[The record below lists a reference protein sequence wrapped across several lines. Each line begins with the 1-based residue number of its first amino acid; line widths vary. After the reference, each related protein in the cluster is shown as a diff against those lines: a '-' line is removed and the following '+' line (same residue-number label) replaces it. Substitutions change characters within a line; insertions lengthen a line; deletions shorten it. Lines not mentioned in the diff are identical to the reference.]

1 MPRQLTLADII
12 CNGLD
17 KDYSVEQAAI
27 DFGELMI
34 ERELIKRR
42 YGTEAKAVFLV
53 ESDIRVTL
61 TGRCGFLAATP
72 GLQKFRPAH
81 FSQSIQP
88 RGKRG

>member
-27 DFGELMI
+27 DLGALMT

-42 YGTEAKAVFLV
+42 YV
-53 ESDIRVTL
+53 IRVD
-61 TGRCGFLAATP
+61 
-72 GLQKFRPAH
+72 KH
-81 FSQSIQP
+81 D
-88 RGKRG
+88 

>member
-1 MPRQLTLADII
+1 MRVARVIDLKHVTL
-12 CNGLD
+12 
-17 KDYSVEQAAI
+17 Q
-27 DFGELMI
+27 
-34 ERELIKRR
+34 
-42 YGTEAKAVFLV
+42 AKAVFLV

-72 GLQKFRPAH
+72 GLQKFWPAH